1 MSMRKNSKRR
11 RRFNMNEQR
20 SLERRNL
27 DRIKLI
33 YYLRVYDRDSNEFV
47 GSVFDLSMHGMKL
60 ICEKPFIVNSR
71 YCMKINLPEGS
82 ILGESVAIE
91 AQCRW
96 RTDLQNNFEAG
107 FEFVNKV
114 DGGIYV
120 IKTLIDDLVGNNQL

>member
-1 MSMRKNSKRR
+1 
-11 RRFNMNEQR
+11 MNEQR

-33 YYLRVYDRDSNEFV
+33 YYLRVYDRDSDEFV

-60 ICEKPFIVNSR
+60 ICEKSFTVNAA

-82 ILGESVAIE
+82 ILGESVIVD

-96 RTDLQNNFEAG
+96 RTNDLHNNFEAG

-114 DGGIYV
+114 DSGIYV
-120 IKTLIDDLVGNNQL
+120 IKTLIDDLVADRQL

>member
-1 MSMRKNSKRR
+1 
-11 RRFNMNEQR
+11 
-20 SLERRNL
+20 
-27 DRIKLI
+27 
-33 YYLRVYDRDSNEFV
+33 
-47 GSVFDLSMHGMKL
+47 
-60 ICEKPFIVNSR
+60 
-71 YCMKINLPEGS
+71 MKINLPEGS